1 MAKHRKDNTE
11 WIQRLRQR
19 IEDLEKIMTEETD
32 RTGRD
37 KDLGWDTAGLIEE
50 FGQERKEK

>member
-1 MAKHRKDNTE
+1 
-11 WIQRLRQR
+11 
-19 IEDLEKIMTEETD
+19 MTVEME

-50 FGQERKEK
+50 FGNKPEK